1 MVCFDSVNHLP
12 ALEGKEAFA
21 LGLSS
26 VACLVRLKCLESSC
40 YGKTCYGKKRVCIT
54 EQVWKPC
61 GFEVML
67 QHEVIR

>member
-1 MVCFDSVNHLP
+1 MVWFDSVNHLP

-21 LGLSS
+21 LGLSF

-40 YGKTCYGKKRVCIT
+40 YGKTWSDWVCVI
-54 EQVWKPC
+54 EQVWKHC
-61 GFEVML
+61 GFEVVL

>member
-1 MVCFDSVNHLP
+1 MVWFDSVNHLP

-21 LGLSS
+21 LGLSF

-40 YGKTCYGKKRVCIT
+40 YGKTWSDWVCVT
-54 EQVWKPC
+54 EQVWKHC
-61 GFEVML
+61 GFEVVL